1 MASSKRLNI
10 TQSERNAHWA
20 ISWIKTQEA
29 KDYMRSVMMAT
40 TVSRRHKLFLKKS
53 ERHQSS
59 PLCLSQLYK
68 LSNPGFIGEGGG
80 VSDIKII
87 KELIDNVFNVNF
99 NDADTK
105 LKQLGKNV
113 AYKYTITV
121 LFPETFIHYYQI
133 HGKTR
138 EEAEESFLANV
149 VVDPEEKINLTQ
161 EIQEKARNKK
171 YENVDNS
178 SEDDWVDHS
187 DMERGNKKG

>member
-1 MASSKRLNI
+1 MTSSKRLNI
-10 TQSERNAHWA
+10 TQSECNAHWA
-20 ISWIKTQEA
+20 LSWIKTQEA

-53 ERHQSS
+53 ERDQSS

-87 KELIDNVFNVNF
+87 KELIENVFNVNF

-113 AYKYTITV
+113 AYIYTITV
-121 LFPETFIHYYQI
+121 LFPETFIHYYQTI
-133 HGKTR
+133 THILK
-138 EEAEESFLANV
+138 SPL
-149 VVDPEEKINLTQ
+149 PKI
-161 EIQEKARNKK
+161 K
-171 YENVDNS
+171 
-178 SEDDWVDHS
+178 
-187 DMERGNKKG
+187 KKGGCKNITKLLSVRERKSNQTPYLVSYILSE